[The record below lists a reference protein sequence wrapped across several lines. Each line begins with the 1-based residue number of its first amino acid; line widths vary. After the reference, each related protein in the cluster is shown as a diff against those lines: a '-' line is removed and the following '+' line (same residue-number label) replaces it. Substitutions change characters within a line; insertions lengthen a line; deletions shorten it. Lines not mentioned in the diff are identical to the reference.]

1 MQCIVDLGTPGFII
15 EREIAMVGGRRT
27 YGLVFENLRGLE
39 HQLLGKLGHG
49 ITPTQLRLTVRCLQD
64 GRLVHGN
71 LASRWRCRAT
81 TRQRVTF
88 GTRLADLQ
96 AIQWWVADAAPK
108 LTG

>member
-1 MQCIVDLGTPGFII
+1 MPCD
-15 EREIAMVGGRRT
+15 
-27 YGLVFENLRGLE
+27 
-39 HQLLGKLGHG
+39 H
-49 ITPTQLRLTVRCLQD
+49 
-64 GRLVHGN
+64 
-71 LASRWRCRAT
+71 